1 MDYRYETKES
11 ARDFHK
17 QRRAFLIYKN
27 KVEFMPKGCHMSHY
41 EYSQIK
47 GMSKEEFNK
56 MTRGCLI
63 GDNVLFYKDNFI
75 YDDLVIKEALEHIDE
90 IALELDR
97 NEFNIYFGALPQ
109 DNFKPDF
116 LYGKYK
122 NGEVIRLGQSSSPRR

>member
-27 KVEFMPKGCHMSHY
+27 EVEFMPKDCHMSHY
-41 EYSQIK
+41 EYCQVK

-90 IALELDR
+90 IALELNR
-97 NEFNIYFGALPQ
+97 SEFNIYFGALPQ

-116 LYGKYK
+116 LYGKYIGGK
-122 NGEVIRLGQSSSPRR
+122 VIR